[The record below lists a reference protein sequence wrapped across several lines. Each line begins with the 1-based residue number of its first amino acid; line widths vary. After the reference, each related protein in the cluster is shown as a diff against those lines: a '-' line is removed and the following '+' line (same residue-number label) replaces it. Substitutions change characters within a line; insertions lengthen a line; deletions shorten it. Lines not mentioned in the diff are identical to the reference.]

1 MMEKNENGSRGNI
14 LYTILQYLSALS
26 FVSIFVLLGLGFN
39 ADVIGAAVVTMFIS
53 LAIGV
58 RGTDTVLR
66 DFAFSIW
73 VFASVAAAMFY
84 PAPFTEL
91 GGVELSV
98 FIVPLIQ
105 IIMFGM
111 GTSLSI
117 QDFVGVVKMPKG
129 VIVGLICQF
138 TIMPVLGITLALS
151 FGFSAEIAAG
161 VVLVGSSPSG
171 VASNVMTYIA
181 GANLA
186 LSVTL
191 TAIGTLLAP
200 LATPFLM
207 QLLAG
212 QFVPIDFLEMMW
224 SIINMIILPVVLGVL
239 FNRYL
244 HGKAQWLDDIMPTI
258 SMTGIVV
265 ILGIMTA
272 GGRDS
277 ILTLGFLII
286 VAGVIHNLAGYFFG
300 YWGCRLSGLDE
311 KSCRTIAFEVGMQN
325 AGMASGIAVEMGK
338 IATVGVPSVIFGS
351 WMNVSGSAL
360 ANWWR
365 RKALVEETEQGDA
378 TESAKEG
385 TKASEVVD
393 TDSDN

>member
-1 MMEKNENGSRGNI
+1 MNLLFKI
-14 LYTILQYLSALS
+14 LLL
-26 FVSIFVLLGLGFN
+26 VSLLCCGTSFVLLILGYS
-39 ADVIGAAVVTMFIS
+39 AGTIGIFVVSMFVA

-58 RGTDTVLR
+58 RGTDTIFK
-66 DFAFSIW
+66 DFSFSIW
-73 VFASVAAAMFY
+73 VFASVAGAMFY
-84 PAPFTEL
+84 PAYFTQL
-91 GGVELSV
+91 GGFELSIL
-98 FIVPLIQ
+98 IVPLIQ

-117 QDFVGVVKMPKG
+117 QDFADVVKMPKG
-129 VIVGLICQF
+129 VLVGLLCQF
-138 TIMPVLGITLALS
+138 TIMPILGITLALS

-181 GANLA
+181 EANLA

-200 LATPFLM
+200 IVTPSLM

-212 QFVPIDFLEMMW
+212 QFVPIDFLDMMW

-244 HGKAQWLDDIMPTI
+244 HGKAKWLDDIMPVI
-258 SMTGIVV
+258 SMAGIVI

-277 ILTLGFLII
+277 ILTLGLLII
-286 VAGVIHNLAGYFFG
+286 LAGIIHNLAGYFLG
-300 YWGCRLSGLDE
+300 YWGCRLFGLDK

-365 RKALVEETEQGDA
+365 RKALVEETGRADEQEIGGF
-378 TESAKEG
+378 ESQ
-385 TKASEVVD
+385 ASQI
-393 TDSDN
+393 TNASDE

>member
-1 MMEKNENGSRGNI
+1 MNLSYKI
-14 LYTILQYLSALS
+14 LLFASLLCFCAIL
-26 FVSIFVLLGLGFN
+26 IFLMLGYNPGI
-39 ADVIGAAVVTMFIS
+39 IGVAVVAMFVA

-58 RGTDTVLR
+58 RGTKTIFK

-73 VFASVAAAMFY
+73 VFASVSGAMFY
-84 PAPFTEL
+84 PSYFTEL
-91 GGVELSV
+91 GGYALSAL
-98 FIVPLIQ
+98 IVPLIQ

-111 GTSLSI
+111 GTSLSVR
-117 QDFVGVVKMPKG
+117 DFVKVVKMPKG
-129 VIVGLICQF
+129 VLVGLLCQF
-138 TIMPVLGITLALS
+138 TIMPVLGISLALV
-151 FGFSAEIAAG
+151 FNFPAEIAAG

-181 GANLA
+181 EANLA

-200 LATPFLM
+200 LVTPLLM

-224 SIINMIILPVVLGVL
+224 SIINMIILPVVLGVI

-244 HGKAQWLDDIMPTI
+244 HGKVQWLDDIMPVI
-258 SMTGIVV
+258 SMAAIVV

-277 ILTLGFLII
+277 ILALGFLII
-286 VAGVIHNLAGYFFG
+286 LAGIIHNLAGYFFG
-300 YWGCRLSGLDE
+300 YWGCRLFGLDK
-311 KSCRTIAFEVGMQN
+311 KSSRTIAFEVGMQN

-338 IATVGVPSVIFGS
+338 IATVGVPSVIFGT
-351 WMNVSGSAL
+351 WMNISGSAL

-365 RKALVEETEQGDA
+365 RKARVEDREMNNELDSGA
-378 TESAKEG
+378 RESQPLH
-385 TKASEVVD
+385 ASNA
-393 TDSDN
+393 DSSE

>member
-1 MMEKNENGSRGNI
+1 
-14 LYTILQYLSALS
+14 
-26 FVSIFVLLGLGFN
+26 
-39 ADVIGAAVVTMFIS
+39 
-53 LAIGV
+53 
-58 RGTDTVLR
+58 
-66 DFAFSIW
+66 
-73 VFASVAAAMFY
+73 
-84 PAPFTEL
+84 
-91 GGVELSV
+91 
-98 FIVPLIQ
+98 
-105 IIMFGM
+105 
-111 GTSLSI
+111 
-117 QDFVGVVKMPKG
+117 
-129 VIVGLICQF
+129 
-138 TIMPVLGITLALS
+138 
-151 FGFSAEIAAG
+151 
-161 VVLVGSSPSG
+161 
-171 VASNVMTYIA
+171 MTYIA
-181 GANLA
+181 EANLA

-207 QLLAG
+207 ELLAG

-244 HGKAQWLDDIMPTI
+244 HGKAKWLDDIMPVI
-258 SMTGIVV
+258 SMAGIVV

-277 ILTLGFLII
+277 ILAFGFLII
-286 VAGVIHNLAGYFFG
+286 LAGIIHNLAGYFFG

-325 AGMASGIAVEMGK
+325 AGMASGLAVEMGK

-365 RKALVEETEQGDA
+365 RKSLKEEGAMEAQDTKVAEET
-378 TESAKEG
+378 S
-385 TKASEVVD
+385 
-393 TDSDN
+393 

>member
-1 MMEKNENGSRGNI
+1 MNFLYKI
-14 LYTILQYLSALS
+14 LLFISLLS
-26 FVSIFVLLGLGFN
+26 FCAVFVLLGLGYGPG
-39 ADVIGAAVVTMFIS
+39 VVGMAVVTMFIT

-58 RGTDTVLR
+58 RGTDTVFR

-73 VFASVAAAMFY
+73 VFASVAGAMFY
-84 PAPFTEL
+84 PAWFTEM
-91 GGVELSV
+91 GGFELSNL
-98 FIVPLIQ
+98 IVPLIQ

-117 QDFVGVVKMPKG
+117 KDFVGVVKMPKG
-129 VIVGLICQF
+129 VLTGLFCQF
-138 TIMPVLGITLALS
+138 TIMPVLGITLALT
-151 FGFSAEIAAG
+151 FGFPAEIAAG
-161 VVLVGSSPSG
+161 IVLVGSSPSG

-191 TAIGTLLAP
+191 TAIGTLMAP
-200 LATPFLM
+200 LVTPFLM

-212 QFVPIDFLEMMW
+212 QFVPIDFWAMMW

-244 HGKAQWLDDIMPTI
+244 HGKAKWLDDIMPTI
-258 SMTGIVV
+258 SMAGIVV

-277 ILTLGFLII
+277 ILTLGFMII
-286 VAGVIHNLAGYFFG
+286 LAGIIHNLAGYFFG

-338 IATVGVPSVIFGS
+338 IATIGVPSVIFGS
-351 WMNVSGSAL
+351 WMNVSGSTL

-365 RKALVEETEQGDA
+365 RKALTGDKHPERVPPA
-378 TESAKEG
+378 GA
-385 TKASEVVD
+385 D
-393 TDSDN
+393 TDS

>member
-1 MMEKNENGSRGNI
+1 MGKKGNGSQSNI
-14 LYTILQYLSALS
+14 FYRILQYLSGIS
-26 FVSIFVLLGLGFN
+26 FVSIFVLLGLGYN
-39 ADVIGAAVVTMFIS
+39 SDIIGVAVVTMFVS

-58 RGTDTVLR
+58 RGTDTILR

-84 PAPFTEL
+84 PAPFTEI
-91 GGVELSV
+91 GGFELSV
-98 FIVPLIQ
+98 LIVPLIQ

-117 QDFVGVVKMPKG
+117 KDFVGVVKMPKG

-138 TIMPVLGITLALS
+138 TIMPILGITLALS

-161 VVLVGSSPSG
+161 VVLIGSSPSG

-181 GANLA
+181 EANLA

-200 LATPFLM
+200 LVTPLLM
-207 QLLAG
+207 ELLAG

-224 SIINMIILPVVLGVL
+224 SIIKMIILPVVLGVL

-244 HGKAQWLDDIMPTI
+244 HGKAKWLDDIMPVI

-277 ILTLGFLII
+277 ILALGFLII
-286 VAGVIHNLAGYFFG
+286 IAGIIHNLFGYFFG
-300 YWGCRLSGLDE
+300 YWGCRLAGMDE

-338 IATVGVPSVIFGS
+338 IATIGVPSVIFGS
-351 WMNVSGSAL
+351 WMNVSGSTL

-365 RKALVEETEQGDA
+365 RKSLAEENSMKDQDNEMVEE
-378 TESAKEG
+378 S
-385 TKASEVVD
+385 S
-393 TDSDN
+393 

>member
-1 MMEKNENGSRGNI
+1 MNLIYRI
-14 LYTILQYLSALS
+14 LIYISGLCLISTLILL
-26 FVSIFVLLGLGFN
+26 FLGYN
-39 ADVIGAAVVTMFIS
+39 PEVIGVFVVTMFVT

-58 RGTDTVLR
+58 RGTETILR

-84 PAPFTEL
+84 PVYFTEF
-91 GGVELSV
+91 GGFELSAL
-98 FIVPLIQ
+98 IVPLIQ

-117 QDFVGVVKMPKG
+117 QDFAKVVKMPKG
-129 VIVGLICQF
+129 VLVGLLCQF
-138 TIMPVLGITLALS
+138 TIMPILGITLALS

-161 VVLVGSSPSG
+161 IILIGSSPSG
-171 VASNVMTYIA
+171 VASNVMVYIA
-181 GANLA
+181 EANLA

-200 LATPFLM
+200 IITPSLM

-212 QFVPIDFLEMMW
+212 QFIPIDFFEMMW
-224 SIINMIILPVVLGVL
+224 SIINMIIVPVVLGVT
-239 FNRYL
+239 FNHFL
-244 HGKAQWLDDIMPTI
+244 HGKLKWLDDFMPVI
-258 SMTGIVV
+258 SMTAIVV

-277 ILTLGFLII
+277 ILTFGLLII
-286 VAGVIHNLAGYFFG
+286 LAGIIHNLAGYFFG
-300 YWGCRLSGLDE
+300 YWGCRLFGMDK
-311 KSCRTIAFEVGMQN
+311 KSCRTVAFEVGMQN

-338 IATVGVPSVIFGS
+338 IATVGVPAVVFGS
-351 WMNVSGSAL
+351 WMNVSGSTL

-365 RKALVEETEQGDA
+365 RKALVEEAGHSGD
-378 TESAKEG
+378 EKND
-385 TKASEVVD
+385 K
-393 TDSDN
+393 

>member
-1 MMEKNENGSRGNI
+1 MNP
-14 LYTILQYLSALS
+14 LYKISL
-26 FVSIFVLLGLGFN
+26 FVGLLCFLTTFVLLILGKTALVGIF
-39 ADVIGAAVVTMFIS
+39 AVTMFIA

-58 RGTDTVLR
+58 RGTDTVFK

-73 VFASVAAAMFY
+73 VFASVAGAMFF
-84 PAPFTEL
+84 PAYFTEL
-91 GGVELSV
+91 GGFELSAL
-98 FIVPLIQ
+98 IVPLIQ

-111 GTSLSI
+111 GTSLSV
-117 QDFVGVVKMPKG
+117 QDFVKVVKMPKG
-129 VIVGLICQF
+129 VLVGLICQF

-161 VVLVGSSPSG
+161 IVLIGASPGG
-171 VASNVMTYIA
+171 VASNVMVYIA
-181 GANLA
+181 KANLA

-200 LATPFLM
+200 IFTPALM

-212 QFVPIDFLEMMW
+212 QFIPIDFWAMMW
-224 SIINMIILPVVLGVL
+224 SILNMIILPVVLGVL

-244 HGKAQWLDDIMPTI
+244 HGKAKKLDDFMPVI
-258 SMTGIVV
+258 SMAAIVL

-286 VAGVIHNLAGYFFG
+286 LAGIIHNIAGYFFG
-300 YWGCRLSGLDE
+300 YWGCRMFGMDR
-311 KSCRTIAFEVGMQN
+311 KSCRTVAFEVGMQN

-338 IATVGVPSVIFGS
+338 IATVGVASVVFGS

-365 RKALVEETEQGDA
+365 RKAIIETKQPVKQNEKKKDA
-378 TESAKEG
+378 
-385 TKASEVVD
+385 
-393 TDSDN
+393 

>member
-1 MMEKNENGSRGNI
+1 MNSIYRI
-14 LYTILQYLSALS
+14 LLYISGLS
-26 FVSIFVLLGLGFN
+26 FISTIVLLLLGYRPE
-39 ADVIGAAVVTMFIS
+39 VIGVPVVTMFVT

-58 RGTDTVLR
+58 RGTDTIFR

-84 PAPFTEL
+84 PVYFTEL
-91 GGVELSV
+91 GGFELSV
-98 FIVPLIQ
+98 LIVPLIQ

-117 QDFVGVVKMPKG
+117 QDFAKVVKMPKG
-129 VIVGLICQF
+129 VLVGLLCQF
-138 TIMPVLGITLALS
+138 TIMPILGITLALS

-161 VVLVGSSPSG
+161 IVLIGSSPSG
-171 VASNVMTYIA
+171 VASNVMVYIA
-181 GANLA
+181 EANLA

-200 LATPFLM
+200 IITPSLM

-224 SIINMIILPVVLGVL
+224 SIINMIIVPVVLGVL
-239 FNRYL
+239 FNHFL
-244 HGKAQWLDDIMPTI
+244 HGKAKWLDDIMPAV
-258 SMTGIVV
+258 SMTAIVV

-277 ILTLGFLII
+277 ILTFGLLII
-286 VAGVIHNLAGYFFG
+286 LAGILHNLAGYFFG
-300 YWGCRLSGLDE
+300 YWGCRLFGMDK
-311 KSCRTIAFEVGMQN
+311 KSCRTVAFEVGMQN

-338 IATVGVPSVIFGS
+338 IATIGVPAVVFGS
-351 WMNVSGSAL
+351 WMNVSGSTL

-365 RKALVEETEQGDA
+365 RKALVEEADHSSDE
-378 TESAKEG
+378 ESG
-385 TKASEVVD
+385 V
-393 TDSDN
+393 

>member
-1 MMEKNENGSRGNI
+1 MNFLYKVFLKISLLCVGSILLLLLLEFEAVGLMGVLVVMMF
-14 LYTILQYLSALS
+14 A
-26 FVSIFVLLGLGFN
+26 
-39 ADVIGAAVVTMFIS
+39 S

-58 RGTDTVLR
+58 RGTDTIFKS
-66 DFAFSIW
+66 FAFSIW
-73 VFASVAAAMFY
+73 VFTSVSAAMFF
-84 PAPFTEL
+84 PAYFTEIA
-91 GGVELSV
+91 GYELSNL
-98 FIVPLIQ
+98 IVPLIQ
-105 IIMFGM
+105 LIMFGM
-111 GTSLSI
+111 GTSLSVK
-117 QDFVGVVKMPKG
+117 DFVGVIKMPKG

-151 FGFSAEIAAG
+151 FGFPSEIATG
-161 VVLVGSSPSG
+161 IVLIGSSPSG

-181 GANLA
+181 EANLA

-200 LATPFLM
+200 LVTPFLM
-207 QLLAG
+207 ELLAG

-224 SIINMIILPVVLGVL
+224 SIINMIILPILLGIL
-239 FNRYL
+239 FNQFL
-244 HGKAQWLDDIMPTI
+244 HGKTKWLDDIMPAI
-258 SMTGIVV
+258 SMAGIVV

-277 ILTLGFLII
+277 LLAIGSLLIL
-286 VAGVIHNLAGYFFG
+286 AGVVHNLAGYLFG
-300 YWGCRLSGLDE
+300 YWGCRIFGLDE

-351 WMNVSGSAL
+351 WMNVSGSTL

-365 RKALVEETEQGDA
+365 RKAMVEDDEL
-378 TESAKEG
+378 
-385 TKASEVVD
+385 
-393 TDSDN
+393 TDSNDSNEAEGNSLTSNTAYDGQND

>member
-1 MMEKNENGSRGNI
+1 MNLLYKI
-14 LYTILQYLSALS
+14 LLIISLVS
-26 FVSIFVLLGLGFN
+26 FCSVFVLLGLGYG
-39 ADVIGAAVVTMFIS
+39 ADVTGMAVVAMFVS

-58 RGTDTVLR
+58 RGTNTIFR

-91 GGVELSV
+91 GGFELSIL
-98 FIVPLIQ
+98 IVPLIQ

-129 VIVGLICQF
+129 VLVGLLCQF
-138 TIMPVLGITLALS
+138 TIMPILGISLALS
-151 FGFSAEIAAG
+151 FGFPAEIAAG
-161 VVLVGSSPSG
+161 IVLIGSSPSG

-191 TAIGTLLAP
+191 TAIGTLMAP
-200 LATPFLM
+200 LITPFLM

-212 QFVPIDFLEMMW
+212 QFVPIDFLTMMW

-244 HGKAQWLDDIMPTI
+244 HGKAKWLDEIMPVI
-258 SMTGIVV
+258 SMAGIVI

-277 ILTLGFLII
+277 ILTFGIMII
-286 VAGVIHNLAGYFFG
+286 LAGILHNLAGYFFG
-300 YWGCRLSGLDE
+300 YWGCRLFGLDE

-338 IATVGVPSVIFGS
+338 IATIGVPSVIFGS
-351 WMNVSGSAL
+351 WMNISGSAL

-365 RKALVEETEQGDA
+365 RK
-378 TESAKEG
+378 
-385 TKASEVVD
+385 EVLAD
-393 TDSDN
+393 KPH

>member
-1 MMEKNENGSRGNI
+1 MNLFYKILLYVSLFCFGSTIALLI
-14 LYTILQYLSALS
+14 LGYSAG
-26 FVSIFVLLGLGFN
+26 VVGITVVLMLI
-39 ADVIGAAVVTMFIS
+39 A

-58 RGTDTVLR
+58 RGTDTVFK

-73 VFASVAAAMFY
+73 VFASVASAMFY
-84 PAPFTEL
+84 PSYFTQL
-91 GGVELSV
+91 GGFELSAL
-98 FIVPLIQ
+98 IVPLIQ

-117 QDFVGVVKMPKG
+117 KDFVEVVRMPKG
-129 VIVGLICQF
+129 VLVGLVCQF
-138 TIMPVLGITLALS
+138 TIMPVIGISLALI
-151 FGFSAEIAAG
+151 FDFSAEIAAG
-161 VVLVGSSPSG
+161 VVLIGSSPSG

-181 GANLA
+181 EANLA

-200 LATPFLM
+200 LVTPSLM
-207 QLLAG
+207 ELLAG

-224 SIINMIILPVVLGVL
+224 SIINMIIIPVVLGVL

-244 HGKAQWLDDIMPTI
+244 HGRAKWLDDIMPTI
-258 SMTGIVV
+258 SMAAIVI

-286 VAGVIHNLAGYFFG
+286 IAGIVHNLAGYFFG
-300 YWGCRLSGLDE
+300 YWGCRLFRLEE

-351 WMNVSGSAL
+351 WMNISGSAL

-365 RKALVEETEQGDA
+365 RKSLVEEARPQNKEAKIKEKDSETPQIPDTA
-378 TESAKEG
+378 SNES
-385 TKASEVVD
+385 
-393 TDSDN
+393 NL

>member
-1 MMEKNENGSRGNI
+1 MKKLQKSL
-14 LYTILQYLSALS
+14 LYVSLLGFISTI
-26 FVSIFVLLGLGFN
+26 VLLAMGYGAGIVGLS
-39 ADVIGAAVVTMFIS
+39 VVTMLVA

-58 RGTDTVLR
+58 RGTDTVFKA
-66 DFAFSIW
+66 FAFSIW
-73 VFASVAAAMFY
+73 VFASVSAAMFF
-84 PAPFTEL
+84 PGWFTEI
-91 GGVELSV
+91 GGFELSNL
-98 FIVPLIQ
+98 IVPLIQ
-105 IIMFGM
+105 LIMFGM
-111 GTSLSI
+111 GTSLSVG
-117 QDFVGVVKMPKG
+117 DFAGVVKMPKG
-129 VIVGLICQF
+129 VLVGLLCQF
-138 TIMPVLGITLALS
+138 TIMPILGITLALG
-151 FGFSAEIAAG
+151 FGFPAEIAAG

-191 TAIGTLLAP
+191 TAIGTLMAP
-200 LATPFLM
+200 LVTPLLM

-224 SIINMIILPVVLGVL
+224 SIINMIILPIVLGVL

-258 SMTGIVV
+258 SMAGIVV

-277 ILTLGFLII
+277 LLAIGSVLIL
-286 VAGVIHNLAGYFFG
+286 AGVIHNLAGYFLG
-300 YWGCRLSGLDE
+300 YWGCRLFGLDE

-338 IATVGVPSVIFGS
+338 IGTVGVPSVIFGS

-365 RKALVEETEQGDA
+365 RSAPELEERERQPSSEA
-378 TESAKEG
+378 TG
-385 TKASEVVD
+385 HGEVPA
-393 TDSDN
+393 

>member
-1 MMEKNENGSRGNI
+1 MNLLYKI
-14 LYTILQYLSALS
+14 LLFVSFLC
-26 FVSIFVLLGLGFN
+26 FVSIFVLLLLGYSPGI
-39 ADVIGAAVVTMFIS
+39 IGMAVVFMFVTS
-53 LAIGV
+53 AIGV
-58 RGTDTVLR
+58 RGTDTVFR

-84 PAPFTEL
+84 PAYFTQM
-91 GGVELSV
+91 GDFTLSV
-98 FIVPLIQ
+98 LIVPLIQ

-117 QDFVGVVKMPKG
+117 RDFAEVVKMPRG
-129 VIVGLICQF
+129 VIVGLVCQF

-161 VVLVGSSPSG
+161 IVLVGSSPSG
-171 VASNVMTYIA
+171 VASNVMAYIA
-181 GANLA
+181 EANLA

-200 LATPFLM
+200 IVTPSLM

-224 SIINMIILPVVLGVL
+224 SIINMIILPVVLGVV
-239 FNRYL
+239 FNHFL
-244 HGKAQWLDDIMPTI
+244 HGKAKWLDDIMPVV
-258 SMTGIVV
+258 SMSAIVV

-286 VAGVIHNLAGYFFG
+286 LASIIHNLAGYFFG
-300 YWGCRLSGLDE
+300 YWGCRLFGLDK

-365 RKALVEETEQGDA
+365 RKALVEESEIVEKETEAFQV
-378 TESAKEG
+378 S
-385 TKASEVVD
+385 
-393 TDSDN
+393 DSKIT

>member
-1 MMEKNENGSRGNI
+1 MNTIYRI
-14 LYTILQYLSALS
+14 LLYISGLS
-26 FVSIFVLLGLGFN
+26 FISTIFLLLLGYSPET
-39 ADVIGAAVVTMFIS
+39 IGVPAVTMFVT

-58 RGTDTVLR
+58 RGTDTIFR

-73 VFASVAAAMFY
+73 VFASVAFAMFY
-84 PAPFTEL
+84 PAYFTEF
-91 GGVELSV
+91 GGFELSV
-98 FIVPLIQ
+98 LIVPLIQ

-117 QDFVGVVKMPKG
+117 QDFAEVVKMPKG
-129 VIVGLICQF
+129 VIVGLLCQF
-138 TIMPVLGITLALS
+138 TIMPILGITLALS

-161 VVLVGSSPSG
+161 IVLIGASPGG
-171 VASNVMTYIA
+171 VASNVMAYIA
-181 GANLA
+181 EANLA

-200 LATPFLM
+200 IITPSLM

-212 QFVPIDFLEMMW
+212 QFVPIDFLDMMW
-224 SIINMIILPVVLGVL
+224 SIINMIIVPVVLGVL
-239 FNRYL
+239 FNHFL
-244 HGKAQWLDDIMPTI
+244 HGKAKRLDDFMPVI
-258 SMTGIVV
+258 SMTAIVL

-286 VAGVIHNLAGYFFG
+286 LAGIIHNLAGYFFG
-300 YWGCRLSGLDE
+300 YWGCRLFGMDK
-311 KSCRTIAFEVGMQN
+311 KSCRTVAFEVGMQN

-338 IATVGVPSVIFGS
+338 MATIGVPSVVFGS

-365 RKALVEETEQGDA
+365 RKALVEETDHSNDE
-378 TESAKEG
+378 ENEKKE
-385 TKASEVVD
+385 VQ
-393 TDSDN
+393 

>member
-1 MMEKNENGSRGNI
+1 MKSIYKI
-14 LYTILQYLSALS
+14 LLYIS
-26 FVSIFVLLGLGFN
+26 LLCLISTLFLLFLGYSPG
-39 ADVIGAAVVTMFIS
+39 VIGAYVVAMLVT

-58 RGTDTVLR
+58 RGTETIFR

-73 VFASVAAAMFY
+73 VFASVAGAMFY
-84 PAPFTEL
+84 PAYFTEL
-91 GGVELSV
+91 GGFELSAL
-98 FIVPLIQ
+98 IVPLIQ

-117 QDFVGVVKMPKG
+117 QDFVKVVKMPKG
-129 VIVGLICQF
+129 VLVGLVCQF
-138 TIMPVLGITLALS
+138 TIMPILGITLALS

-161 VVLVGSSPSG
+161 IVLIGASPGG
-171 VASNVMTYIA
+171 VASNVMVYIA
-181 GANLA
+181 EANLA

-200 LATPFLM
+200 IVTPALM

-212 QFVPIDFLEMMW
+212 QFIPIDFFEMMW
-224 SIINMIILPVVLGVL
+224 SILNMIILPVVLGVL

-244 HGKAQWLDDIMPTI
+244 HGKAKKLDDFMPVI
-258 SMTGIVV
+258 SMTAIVV

-286 VAGVIHNLAGYFFG
+286 LAGIIHNLAGYFFG
-300 YWGCRLSGLDE
+300 YWGCRLFGMDI

-351 WMNVSGSAL
+351 WMNVSGSTL

-365 RKALVEETEQGDA
+365 RKALVEEKEQADKVNIA
-378 TESAKEG
+378 EEG
-385 TKASEVVD
+385 
-393 TDSDN
+393 